1 MAGIDDITD
10 EILKEAKERA
20 EAFLTEAKKKAAAE
34 EDAARKEAG
43 ALKKAAAD
51 QAEKDARDISM
62 RAGSSAGLERRK
74 AVLVAKQEIIDGIIK
89 RAYEKLDTQDDASYF
104 GMIEKLLRKSLR
116 KENGEICFSAK
127 DLKRMP
133 AGFEEKIRTIAADGG
148 GSLTLCKEAAAIDN
162 GFILRYGGIEE
173 NCSLPAIFAERRDE
187 LQDKVHAV
195 LW

>member
-89 RAYEKLDTQDDASYF
+89 RAYEKLDTRT
-104 GMIEKLLRKSLR
+104 MLL
-116 KENGEICFSAK
+116 ISA
-127 DLKRMP
+127 
-133 AGFEEKIRTIAADGG
+133 
-148 GSLTLCKEAAAIDN
+148 
-162 GFILRYGGIEE
+162 
-173 NCSLPAIFAERRDE
+173 
-187 LQDKVHAV
+187 
-195 LW
+195 